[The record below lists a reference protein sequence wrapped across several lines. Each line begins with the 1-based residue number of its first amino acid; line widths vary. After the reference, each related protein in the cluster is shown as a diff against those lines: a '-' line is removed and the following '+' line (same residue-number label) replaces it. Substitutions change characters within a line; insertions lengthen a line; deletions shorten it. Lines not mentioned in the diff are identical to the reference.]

1 MKIRQIKTQMHI
13 QEWTKL
19 IDARQSSGLSIKEWC
34 EQNNLSQSKYYYY
47 LKKLRLLACEPLI
60 EGGQGDAQFALV
72 PKQARESNPTTT
84 GLSNIR
90 ITLPG
95 AVVEI
100 GESASE
106 AQIRFTLEV
115 LLNVQ

>member
-1 MKIRQIKTQMHI
+1 MNVTEIKAQMHM

-19 IDARQSSGLSIKEWC
+19 IENRQNSGLSIKEWC
-34 EQNNLSQSKYYYY
+34 GQNNLPESRYYYY
-47 LKKLRLLACEPLI
+47 LKKLRLAACEQLV
-60 EGGQGDAQFALV
+60 GDGQNTAQFALV
-72 PKQARESNPTTT
+72 PKQARAASPSAV
-84 GLSNIR
+84 GAGSIR

-100 GESASE
+100 GEGARE

-115 LLNVQ
+115 LLNAQ